1 VSDEPSEGTPIGHL
15 LKLHREQLGLTQHAL
30 ATRLVSS
37 SSSYIGL
44 IENGLQHI
52 GRRSM
57 ALRLAVALELDP
69 YATDHFLQVAGF
81 APRLDW
87 QAVARDLLRRG
98 GRGNDFIRLTQPY
111 YDALPPTQTRGVST
125 REP

>member
-1 VSDEPSEGTPIGHL
+1 MSDEPSEGTPIGHL

-81 APRLDW
+81 APRRDGGGR
-87 QAVARDLLRRG
+87 ARPPPSRRAGQRLHPPDPALLRRLATHPDPWSL
-98 GRGNDFIRLTQPY
+98 NP
-111 YDALPPTQTRGVST
+111 
-125 REP
+125 